1 MLVASS
7 APLDQYCAADP
18 QSVVGAPVEHARI
31 DPDNTEIVGRAG
43 YDFVIIDMEHSPLG
57 IIEATEHIRAADAT
71 GIAPNDLMDTPPII
85 FDAMCEILNRRT
97 Q

>member
-1 MLVASS
+1 MILGTK
-7 APLDQYCAADP
+7 AAE
-18 QSVVGAPVEHARI
+18 SLEFVGEMALL
-31 DPDNTEIVGRAG
+31 TSQKGT
-43 YDFVIIDMEHSPLG
+43 
-57 IIEATEHIRAADAT
+57 ATVRAAVAT